1 MNPRPKTILSSVT
14 KLFLIAAAC
23 LPLSLQAQDE
33 NDLVNFLNAGP
44 DDASKLM
51 NAYLN
56 PVIEGLSY
64 GFNGGWYHTA
74 KAHKTLGFDLGVS
87 LNAVFIPSSKNYFDP
102 GTLGLKTIS
111 SFSSRASNGLA
122 PTITGPADE
131 TTYGVDANGD
141 NQTDATF
148 SGPKGLDFK
157 QTFKISGVLSPTVQ
171 LGLGVYK
178 NTDIK
183 IRWMPEV
190 NAGSS
195 KIKLF
200 GVGIMHDIKQH
211 IPGIKL
217 LPFDLSVLVA
227 YTNIKGSTGMS
238 GVFDPGNDQRPQ
250 MMDYNM
256 DAWLFQALISKKIA
270 MITFYGG
277 IGYNTIKTTSDVTGT
292 YYIESFQQEF
302 KDPVSLSFK
311 NNSMRLT
318 GGMRLGLGPI
328 YLSGDYT
335 LQQYSTVSIGLG
347 VTIR

>member
-1 MNPRPKTILSSVT
+1 MNARVNAILSSVT
-14 KLFLIAAAC
+14 KLFLIATVC
-23 LPLSLQAQDE
+23 LPLSSRAQDE
-33 NDLVNFLNAGP
+33 NDLVHFLYAGP
-44 DDASKLM
+44 ADASKLM

-64 GFNGGWYHTA
+64 GFNGGWYNTA

-87 LNAVFIPSSKNYFDP
+87 MNAVFIPTSKNFFDP
-102 GTLGLKTIS
+102 ASLGLETAKIIPAGS
-111 SFSSRASNGLA
+111 LA
-122 PTITGPADE
+122 PTIAGPKDDTDYDVTGDSQS
-131 TTYGVDANGD
+131 D
-141 NQTDATF
+141 F
-148 SGPKGLDFK
+148 SGPQGLDFK
-157 QTFKISGVLSPTVQ
+157 ETFKVSGTLSPTVQ
-171 LGLGVYK
+171 LGIGVIK

-211 IPGIKL
+211 IPGIKM

-227 YTNIKGSTGMS
+227 YTNIKGTTSMGGT
-238 GVFDPGNDQRPQ
+238 FDPGNDPRPQ
-250 MMDYNM
+250 EMDFNM

-270 MITFYGG
+270 VFTFYGG
-277 IGYNTIKTTSDVTGT
+277 IGYNTIKTTSSVTGT
-292 YYIESFQQEF
+292 YVIPELQTEF

-318 GGMRLGLGPI
+318 GGMRLNLGPI
-328 YLSGDYT
+328 YLNGDYT
-335 LQQYSTVSIGLG
+335 LQEYSTVSVGIGAT
-347 VTIR
+347 VR